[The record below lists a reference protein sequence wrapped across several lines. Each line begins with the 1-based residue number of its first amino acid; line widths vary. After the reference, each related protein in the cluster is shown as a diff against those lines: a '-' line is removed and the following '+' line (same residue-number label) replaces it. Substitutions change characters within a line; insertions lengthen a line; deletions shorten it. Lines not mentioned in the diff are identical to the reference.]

1 MASNELTE
9 RVRATDRPVFTVGGE
24 TFTWTDVVAAARSQ
38 GDWQVLEGTTA
49 EGLACARRLTASGDE
64 LDPKELAEAESV
76 FRRRRRLL
84 SGDETVAWLD
94 RYGLS
99 LPEWRDYLRRGIARS
114 RWADDL
120 DETVTRFPVAVEEVA
135 TAAWAEAVCSGLLDE
150 AAYRLA
156 GDAALAVEV
165 GKSMAGERQE
175 ALHRIAEA
183 AGRARLQAASE
194 EAIEREIEA
203 NRLEWLRMEGELVLL
218 PTESMA
224 REVVCCVRDDGRP
237 LAELAAECD
246 VEPRPLTLYMG
257 EAPAELSASLLRAVA
272 GDLVGPLAWDGCF
285 ALLRVD
291 AVVRPSSSDPEVRRK
306 AEKHLEAQATERAI
320 SANVTWHDQL

>member
-49 EGLACARRLTASGDE
+49 EGLACARRLTASGEE

-99 LPEWRDYLRRGIARS
+99 LPEWRDYLRRVIARG

-120 DETVTRFPVAVEEVA
+120 AETVAKFPVADEEVA
-135 TAAWAEAVCSGLLDE
+135 TAVWAEAVCSGLLDE
-150 AAYRLA
+150 AADRLA
-156 GDAALAVEV
+156 ADAALAAEV
-165 GKSMAGERQE
+165 GESAAGARHE
-175 ALHRIAEA
+175 ALRRIADA
-183 AGRARLQAASE
+183 ARRARKQAATE
-194 EAIEREIEA
+194 EAIEHEIEK
-203 NRLEWLRMEGELVLL
+203 NRLEWLRIEGDLVLL
-218 PTESMA
+218 PSESMA
-224 REVVCCVRDDGRP
+224 REVVCCVRDDGRS
-237 LAELAAECD
+237 LAEMAAECGA
-246 VEPRPLTLYMG
+246 EPRPLTLYMG
-257 EAPAELSASLLRAVA
+257 EIPVELSASLLSAVA
-272 GDLVGPLAWDGCF
+272 GDLVGPFAWDGCF
-285 ALLRVD
+285 ALFHID
-291 AVVRPSSSDPEVRRK
+291 AAVRPTSSDPDVRRK
-306 AEKHLEAQATERAI
+306 AEEHLEAQATARAI
-320 SANVTWHDQL
+320 AANVSWHVEL